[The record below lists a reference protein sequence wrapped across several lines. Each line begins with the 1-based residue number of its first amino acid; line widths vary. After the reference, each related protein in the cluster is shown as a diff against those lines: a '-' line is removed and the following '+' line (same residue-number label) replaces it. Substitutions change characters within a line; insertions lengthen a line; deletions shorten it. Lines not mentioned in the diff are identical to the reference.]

1 LLLFELNIFCL
12 PFIILFYPETAGR
25 FLEEMDTLK
34 KRENW
39 KISMSSRHIREKGI
53 EDWRWVEKTKE
64 EDYEKLENGRRMSTD
79 QKSPTEDAR
88 DARRS

>member
-1 LLLFELNIFCL
+1 
-12 PFIILFYPETAGR
+12 
-25 FLEEMDTLK
+25 
-34 KRENW
+34 
-39 KISMSSRHIREKGI
+39 MSSRHIREKGI